1 MTQDLTEA
9 AVIKE
14 LLSLNIAT
22 YGLSNPNAG
31 KKDKEP
37 PETPFLSL
45 QEIKKESEQIQ
56 VGKMIN
62 PNFKG

>member
-45 QEIKKESEQIQ
+45 QEIKKEGE
-56 VGKMIN
+56 
-62 PNFKG
+62 